1 MATTESRTGFRL
13 PWSADRA
20 ASRDDADGSDLWQ
33 PDPGDTE
40 PAEAD
45 GEAPEPTAGPEA
57 TSPAAS
63 PAASTPSQAPGPTRR
78 PAKFLVDMTHAMQAA
93 AEQARAATLE
103 QFRVEGA
110 SYVEQVQAR
119 AVAETDALR
128 RRAEADLASI
138 KEWSKAEITRIRE
151 ETETRTTGRRE
162 QLEGQLARHAALVE
176 RDVAR
181 IEGQI
186 ASFETVMAT
195 FFDELL
201 AETDLTVL
209 AAHAQQMPEPPAFDP
224 LEDSAFADLMNEPS
238 VGIPSAVPA
247 GVVPPV
253 VVEAREEQATA
264 RVDAP
269 STGDAS
275 AEDADQPATPADMAP
290 HDGPAGETPAGDTPA
305 GDTPA
310 ADPRLAMLGLTPDY
324 AAAEEEAAQAAAA
337 EVSGI
342 PEMGEDDLV
351 ARLGG
356 LVGSSPHGAPADAN
370 PSAGTISTRVVVTG
384 LVSVASIAGF
394 KRHLSRCAGVNH
406 VGVSSGPDGEFVFV
420 VQHDAETSLRDL
432 VPTLPG
438 FNARVTGTSEG
449 TITASARDPEA

>member
-20 ASRDDADGSDLWQ
+20 ASRDDVDGTDLWQ
-33 PDPGDTE
+33 PDQGDPE
-40 PAEAD
+40 PASP
-45 GEAPEPTAGPEA
+45 GGTAPEPVAGPDE

-63 PAASTPSQAPGPTRR
+63 PAPPTPTAAGPARR
-78 PAKFLVDMTHAMQAA
+78 PTKFLVDMTHAMQAA

-138 KEWSKAEITRIRE
+138 KEWSKAEIARIRE
-151 ETETRTTGRRE
+151 ETEARTAGRRD

-176 RDVAR
+176 HDVAR
-181 IEGQI
+181 IEAQVS
-186 ASFETVMAT
+186 SFEVIMAT

-224 LEDSAFADLMNEPS
+224 LEDSAFTDLMNEPS
-238 VGIPSAVPA
+238 VG
-247 GVVPPV
+247 VPPAAPADEVPLV
-253 VVEAREEQATA
+253 VIKAPPAEAPAPVDVVGAADAATG
-264 RVDAP
+264 
-269 STGDAS
+269 S
-275 AEDADQPATPADMAP
+275 DQPAAP
-290 HDGPAGETPAGDTPA
+290 ETEVTLPVEPTHETPP
-305 GDTPA
+305 
-310 ADPRLAMLGLTPDY
+310 ADPRLAMLGLSADY
-324 AAAEEEAAQAAAA
+324 AAAEAEAAEAAAA

-356 LVGSSPHGAPADAN
+356 LVGSSPHGALANAD
-370 PSAGTISTRVVVTG
+370 PSAESISTRVVVTG

-394 KRHLSRCAGVNH
+394 KRNLSRCAGVNH

-420 VQHDAETSLRDL
+420 VQHAAETSLRDL
-432 VPTLPG
+432 IPTLPG
-438 FNARVTGTSEG
+438 FNARVTDTSDG
-449 TITASARDPEA
+449 IITASARDPEA

>member
-13 PWSADRA
+13 PWSAERT
-20 ASRDDADGSDLWQ
+20 ASRDDADGTDLWQ
-33 PDPGDTE
+33 PEEGDPA
-40 PAEAD
+40 PASPG
-45 GEAPEPTAGPEA
+45 GEAPTAMAGRDEPSPVASPAPPAPTAG
-57 TSPAAS
+57 TGPA
-63 PAASTPSQAPGPTRR
+63 RR
-78 PAKFLVDMTHAMQAA
+78 PTKFLVDMTHAMQAA

-138 KEWSKAEITRIRE
+138 KEWSKAEIARIRE
-151 ETETRTTGRRE
+151 ETEARTAGRRD
-162 QLEGQLARHAALVE
+162 QLESQLARHAALAE
-176 RDVAR
+176 RDVER
-181 IEGQI
+181 IEAQI
-186 ASFETVMAT
+186 VSFEAVMAT

-224 LEDSAFADLMNEPS
+224 LEDAAFTDLMNEPS
-238 VGIPSAVPA
+238 VGVPPA
-247 GVVPPV
+247 APAEAIPPV
-253 VVEAREEQATA
+253 VIQAPVVEAAVAEAAVAEAAVDVAGTA
-264 RVDAP
+264 
-269 STGDAS
+269 DAS
-275 AEDADQPATPADMAP
+275 AEGTDQTVASGPEGALPVEPAQ
-290 HDGPAGETPAGDTPA
+290 E
-305 GDTPA
+305 TPA
-310 ADPRLAMLGLTPDY
+310 ADPRLAMLGLSPDY
-324 AAAEEEAAQAAAA
+324 AAAEAEAAEAAAA

-356 LVGSSPHGAPADAN
+356 LVGSSPHAAPADAT
-370 PSAGTISTRVVVTG
+370 PPAGSISTRVVVTG

-394 KRHLSRCAGVNH
+394 KRSLSRCAGVNH

-420 VQHDAETSLRDL
+420 VQHAAEASLRDL
-432 VPTLPG
+432 IPTLPG
-438 FNARVTGTSEG
+438 FNARITDTSDG

>member
-20 ASRDDADGSDLWQ
+20 ASRDDADGTDLWQ
-33 PDPGDTE
+33 PDQGDPE
-40 PAEAD
+40 PASPG
-45 GEAPEPTAGPEA
+45 GEAPEPVA
-57 TSPAAS
+57 SPDKAS
-63 PAASTPSQAPGPTRR
+63 PAASVAPSTPSAAAGPARR
-78 PAKFLVDMTHAMQAA
+78 PSKFLVDMTHAMQAA

-138 KEWSKAEITRIRE
+138 KEWSKAEIARIRE
-151 ETETRTTGRRE
+151 ETETRTAGRRD
-162 QLEGQLARHAALVE
+162 QLEAQLARHAALVE

-181 IEGQI
+181 IEAQV
-186 ASFETVMAT
+186 ASFEAVMAT

-224 LEDSAFADLMNEPS
+224 LEDSAFTDLMNEPS
-238 VGIPSAVPA
+238 VGVPPA
-247 GVVPPV
+247 APVEQVPPV
-253 VVEAREEQATA
+253 VIAAPAAEAHAPVDVPTAADAVAEATEQPAAPEPEVAPPVEPARE
-264 RVDAP
+264 
-269 STGDAS
+269 
-275 AEDADQPATPADMAP
+275 TPL
-290 HDGPAGETPAGDTPA
+290 
-305 GDTPA
+305 

-324 AAAEEEAAQAAAA
+324 AAAEAEAAEAAAA
-337 EVSGI
+337 EAAAEASGI

-356 LVGSSPHGAPADAN
+356 LVGSSAHGAPADAD
-370 PSAGTISTRVVVTG
+370 PPAGSISTRVIVTG

-394 KRHLSRCAGVNH
+394 KRSLTRCAGV
-406 VGVSSGPDGEFVFV
+406 SSRRRLVRPGRRVRVRSPAPGGGISPRPHPDASGL
-420 VQHDAETSLRDL
+420 QR
-432 VPTLPG
+432 PG
-438 FNARVTGTSEG
+438 H
-449 TITASARDPEA
+449 